1 MLITGQIGL
10 GQLEL
15 GSSSVDLGLRLIDSL
30 GNILRIDRHQDVAG
44 MDLRAELDVAGRNA
58 AAGLEGQITLVTAF
72 DGPRIGS
79 SRRTRP
85 FAADLDGLD
94 QLGLF
99 GLLRLLAAACQAEG
113 CHDGHGCSRIF
124 PICFHTFISFCGSS
138 GATSASTALSAT

>member
-1 MLITGQIGL
+1 
-10 GQLEL
+10 
-15 GSSSVDLGLRLIDSL
+15 
-30 GNILRIDRHQDVAG
+30 

-99 GLLRLLAAACQAEG
+99 GLLRLLAAAGQPQNR
-113 CHDGHGCSRIF
+113 HDGDDKGRVF
-124 PICFHTFISFCGSS
+124 PIAFHSFISFWGLR
-138 GATSASTALSAT
+138 AAIFASAALSAT